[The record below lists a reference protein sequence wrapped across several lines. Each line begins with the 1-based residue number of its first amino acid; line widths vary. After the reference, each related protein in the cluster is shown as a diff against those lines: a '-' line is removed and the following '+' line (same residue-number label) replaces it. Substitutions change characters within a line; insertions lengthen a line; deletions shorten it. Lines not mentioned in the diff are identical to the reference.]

1 MSTRRIAAEA
11 RLSPSTVSLALR
23 NSPKIP
29 AATRQR
35 ILKIAKRL
43 GYRPDGKLTELMSAL
58 RLKRTQTR
66 EACFG
71 VVSLYADARPWT
83 HSLHLTRIYNGM
95 VARAEAL
102 GYRLEPFWLREPGMT
117 LRRIRAIL
125 DARGIEGLLCFGSPE
140 LDDEWPAELDHY
152 AIVTQGLSIKTSL
165 HRVVS
170 HVYNDMWR
178 ALDKVHALGY
188 RRPGLVIGRYEEVRS
203 AHAYLSVYLGWSQL
217 VLGSPS
223 AIPALQLERV
233 EEQPIAAWLS
243 QHRPDVLVFVHHY
256 DALPVFQAILKR
268 LRLRLPQDLGVA
280 VISQNLAGTEFSGL
294 QENQKLIGSY
304 AVELLV
310 SRIMNRD
317 FGIPANARIEMV
329 ERQWIEGQTLRTR
342 SGVHS
347 SRRAP
352 PPLA

>member
-11 RLSPSTVSLALR
+11 GLSPSTVSLALR

-29 AATRQR
+29 AATKQR
-35 ILKIAKRL
+35 IRKIAKRL
-43 GYRPDGKLTELMSAL
+43 GYRPDGKLTELMSHL
-58 RLKRTQTR
+58 RLKRTRTR

-71 VVSLYADARPWT
+71 VVSLYPDARPWT
-83 HSLHLTRIYNGM
+83 HSLHLTRIYEGM

-117 LRRIRAIL
+117 LRRIRSIL

-140 LDDEWPAELDHY
+140 LDEEWPAELDHY
-152 AIVTQGLSIKTSL
+152 AIVSQGLSIKTPM

-223 AIPALQLERV
+223 AIPVLQLDRV
-233 EEQPIAAWLS
+233 EEQPIASWYA
-243 QHRPDVLVFVHHY
+243 QHRPDVLLFVHHY
-256 DALPVFQAILKR
+256 DALPSFQAILQRQK
-268 LRLRLPQDLGVA
+268 LRAPRDLGVA
-280 VISQNLAGTEFSGL
+280 VISQNLAGTDFSGL
-294 QENQKLIGSY
+294 QENQNLIGAW

-317 FGIPANARIEMV
+317 FGIPTNPRIEMV
-329 ERQWIEGQTLRTR
+329 ERQWIDGKTLRQL
-342 SGVHS
+342 
-347 SRRAP
+347 P
-352 PPLA
+352 PR